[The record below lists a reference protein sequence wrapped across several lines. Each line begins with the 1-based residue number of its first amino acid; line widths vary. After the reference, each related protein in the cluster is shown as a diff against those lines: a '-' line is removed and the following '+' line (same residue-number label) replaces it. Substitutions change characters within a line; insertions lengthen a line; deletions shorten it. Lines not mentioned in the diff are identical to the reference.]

1 MSKNEVQSELTN
13 EFIVNKIY
21 LIRGNKVMLDSDLA
35 ELYGIETKRLKEQVK
50 RNIVRFPSH
59 FMFELTAKENDVLRS
74 QIATLKQGAHSKY
87 LPFAFTE
94 HGVLQLSNVI
104 KSGKAIEI
112 SIRIIEVF
120 VKLRE
125 VLATHTELK
134 LEVEKIKNTL
144 ENQGKNMELIFQ
156 YLDELIDKNE
166 NQEPRKKIGFNN
178 K

>member
-1 MSKNEVQSELTN
+1 
-13 EFIVNKIY
+13 
-21 LIRGNKVMLDSDLA
+21 
-35 ELYGIETKRLKEQVK
+35 
-50 RNIVRFPSH
+50 
-59 FMFELTAKENDVLRS
+59 MFELTAKENDVLRS

-166 NQEPRKKIGFNN
+166 NQEPRKQIGFNN

>member
-1 MSKNEVQSELTN
+1 MSINVLPNELTN
-13 EFIVNKIY
+13 EFILNKIY
-21 LIRGNKVMLDSDLA
+21 LIRGHKVMLDSDLA

-50 RNIVRFPSH
+50 RNILRFPEH
-59 FMFELTAKENDVLRS
+59 FMFELTAKEHDALRS
-74 QIATLKQGAHSKY
+74 QFATLKQGAHSKY

-134 LEVEKIKNTL
+134 LEIEKVKNTL

-166 NQEPRKKIGFNN
+166 NQEPRKQIGF
-178 K
+178 KI

>member
-50 RNIVRFPSH
+50 RNISRFPSH
-59 FMFELTAKENDVLRS
+59 FMFELTATENDVLRS

-166 NQEPRKKIGFNN
+166 NQEPRKQIGFNN

>member
-1 MSKNEVQSELTN
+1 MSKNEIQKELTN

-59 FMFELTAKENDVLRS
+59 FMFELTVEENDVLRS

-144 ENQGKNMELIFQ
+144 ENQDKNMELIFQ
-156 YLDELIDKNE
+156 YLDELIDENE
-166 NQEPRKKIGFNN
+166 NQEPRKQIGF
-178 K
+178 